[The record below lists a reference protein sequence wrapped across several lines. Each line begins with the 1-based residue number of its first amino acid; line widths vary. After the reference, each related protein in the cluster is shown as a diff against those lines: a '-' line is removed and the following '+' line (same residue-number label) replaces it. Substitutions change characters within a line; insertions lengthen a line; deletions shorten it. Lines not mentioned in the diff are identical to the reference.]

1 MVSVIAVV
9 SLAITFG
16 PRISPPADRPIK
28 KALRPKPGL
37 IGGEMRKF
45 SVCRVDEQKIMT
57 VVS

>member
-28 KALRPKPGL
+28 KALGTQPGL
-37 IGGEMRKF
+37 IGREMRKF